1 MTKTAVPSTP
11 PAPPTPR
18 SPADRIEQ
26 ALAAG
31 ALTALAARV
40 LLFERAHPAAADQG
54 AKEHQVLADLGL
66 SWTRYWQI
74 LNALIDTPAAL
85 AADPATITRLRRLRE
100 QRRGRRMPRPRPAR
114 DSALEAS
121 R

>member
-1 MTKTAVPSTP
+1 MTTTVPSTP

-18 SPADRIEQ
+18 PQADRIEQ
-26 ALAAG
+26 ALDEG

-54 AKEHQVLADLGL
+54 AKEHQVRDELAMT
-66 SWTRYWQI
+66 WTRYWQT
-74 LNALIDTPAAL
+74 LNALIDHPDAL

>member
-1 MTKTAVPSTP
+1 MTTITAPSASTP
-11 PAPPTPR
+11 PP

-31 ALTALAARV
+31 ALTGVEARV

-54 AKEHQVLADLGL
+54 AKEHQVLAALGL

-74 LNALIDTPAAL
+74 LNALIDHPAAL

-100 QRRGRRMPRPRPAR
+100 QRRGRRMPRPRPAH
-114 DSALEAS
+114 DHTLEAS